1 MAVTSDMNQHVAAVM
16 ETMGW
21 PEDAFIPIANE
32 ENRKLME
39 SIEHQMETKQRKI
52 SHLDQLNE
60 RVKLLRDH
68 HRNAETG
75 IIENLVRKMKL
86 SK

>member
-1 MAVTSDMNQHVAAVM
+1 MMASSDMNQHMAAVM

-21 PEDAFIPIANE
+21 PEDAFVPIANE

-39 SIEHQMETKQRKI
+39 NIERQMEVNKMKI
-52 SHLDQLNE
+52 SHRDQLNE

-75 IIENLVRKMKL
+75 FIENLVMEITL
-86 SK
+86 

>member
-1 MAVTSDMNQHVAAVM
+1 MVESIDMSQQVAAVM

-21 PEDAFIPIANE
+21 PEDALIPIANE

-39 SIEHQMETKQRKI
+39 SIEQQMEAQKMKI
-52 SHLDQLNE
+52 SHRDHLNE

-68 HRNAETG
+68 HRNAEIG
-75 IIENLVRKMKL
+75 ITENLVREITP
-86 SK
+86 